1 MDAAVAPAA
10 LMRLEAWFETM
21 RAADPPGYAGPVAHW
36 WQNCMQYTGAALD
49 WRYEGI
55 ILGYLALEAATGE
68 RRWLDKAQRAGDDL
82 VGGQLDSGSYRASSF
97 ELNPYTGGT
106 PHEAAADI
114 GLLAL
119 AKRLRSLGD
128 SAWEI
133 YYQTASRNLR
143 GHFIGR
149 LWDDGAG
156 RFNDAMG
163 VPSFVANKA
172 ATLCEALFLLAEL
185 SSDPVWIDRYALP
198 TLDRIVSMQ
207 VTDGALKGA
216 IAQNWHQG
224 AVVERYMP
232 YYIARCIPAL
242 LLGAAHTGNMAYTDA
257 ALEAARFVFR
267 QQDADGGFIQCV
279 YAGGRINRYPRWV
292 AAVGDIIRI
301 AGLVAPYGF
310 TGDTDS
316 ALAWMLAGQNANGG
330 IGTARGFAA
339 QVEQR
344 FDGRLPEFRDLL
356 PVCGWTDK
364 AFRCLAAML
373 PPGALPEAAETA
385 EAVEIPCVLRGKAA
399 VYREDADQIE
409 LRRGQKA
416 LYRWYKGAA
425 WAAECAPEMLWK

>member
-1 MDAAVAPAA
+1 
-10 LMRLEAWFETM
+10 MRLEAWFETM
-21 RAADPPGYAGPVAHW
+21 RAADPSGYAGPVAHW

-55 ILGYLALEAATGE
+55 ILGYLALEAATGD
-68 RRWLDKAQRAGDDL
+68 RRWLDKARRAGDDL
-82 VGGQLDSGSYRASSF
+82 VGGQLETGSYRASSF

-119 AKRLRSLGD
+119 AKRLRAID
-128 SAWEI
+128 DPAWQT

-156 RFNDAMG
+156 RFNDSMG

-185 SSDPVWIDRYALP
+185 SGDSVWIDRYALP
-198 TLDRIVSMQ
+198 TLDRLISMQ
-207 VTDGALKGA
+207 VKSGTLKGA

-224 AVVERYMP
+224 ALVERYMP
-232 YYIARCIPAL
+232 YYIARCVPAL
-242 LLGAAHTGNMAYTDA
+242 LLGGAHTGNAIYADA
-257 ALEAARFVFR
+257 AVEALRFVFR
-267 QQDADGGFIQCV
+267 QQDADGGFVQCL
-279 YAGGRINRYPRWV
+279 YAGGRVNRYPRWV

-301 AGLVAPYGF
+301 AALVAPYGF
-310 TGDTDS
+310 EGDTAA

-344 FDGRLPEFRDLL
+344 LKGDLPEFRDVL
-356 PVCGWTDK
+356 PVCGWADK
-364 AFRCLAAML
+364 AFRCLAGGL
-373 PPGALPEAAETA
+373 PAGAALPDAAA
-385 EAVEIPCVLRGKAA
+385 DDAVDIPCTLRGQRA
-399 VYREDADQIE
+399 VYSETRGEIAI
-409 LRRGQKA
+409 RRGGDL
-416 LYRWYKGAA
+416 LYRWRKGDS
-425 WAAECAPEMLWK
+425 WAADCAPEMLWK